1 MQFTKVLYNWKKA
14 IAKHNAIEKQIK
26 EEKQKLST
34 MEEKLLELKKDIEKQ
49 KTRIYALENTNF
61 DLWIDIELFY
71 AEKINDNEEI
81 EKIWKKRNEYLKNR
95 KTGAC
100 YSLLDKDIYKIVKWY
115 YISDAQYEKI
125 KKQFV
130 Y

>member
-49 KTRIYALENTNF
+49 KQHINMLENTNF
-61 DLWIDIELFY
+61 ELWIDIELFY
-71 AEKINDNEEI
+71 AQKHNYNEEI
-81 EKIWKKRNEYLKNR
+81 EEIWKKRNEYMKNR
-95 KTGAC
+95 KTGGA
-100 YSLLDKDIYKIVKWY
+100 YWLLDKEIYKIVKWY